1 MSFGSL
7 CCIMML
13 CLISARGGRSQP
25 AVLADLHAV
34 FDLENNATREV
45 SQPASRVGGH
55 LVSVLQVFK
64 SSLAEGPLGRVFADE
79 GEPPLSTRVAA
90 SKAVPGLIALMENLF
105 SAGDTSAAGSTRAAA
120 ARAAI
125 NTDAQQAFVR
135 NLHADRSRR
144 EAKRLLGAEA
154 VPSLA
159 DRRKRAGERTPREL
173 GAAHAPPA
181 YYTRDVGSPFPV
193 FLDATQHAA
202 ERYADVVL
210 ALLADISNR
219 DPRAAAGWD
228 GTLATVP
235 PVFFARCSGVG
246 IFIPSSTS
254 LGPSSAYFC
263 NGVPV
268 SQAAY
273 SGLTGL
279 QASATSGPNST
290 VNSAAATTSLART
303 VSALSVAAAVNDTQ
317 SPLLVALAASPAA
330 RAPLPVALSNN
341 LSALSPAQ
349 RSALA
354 VALNISATGLSQ
366 LRNVSQL
373 LPADAVTAAA
383 VLTILG
389 PSNSA
394 LLLAANGG
402 VAQCNTSTS
411 GSTSPGTPLW
421 SASDFSAV
429 PGTCACPLDYGGAEC
444 EHALHYSCAATLAE
458 PLFHVCEAL
467 NGQGFAAPGAHSA
480 TPAGTLSGL
489 GAGSGVAVPTFLT
502 GVLGTSGGSATAD
515 AALVAALHRR
525 WGSRSVESNGYSVN
539 ALTGQREKPAHR
551 AQTNTGLGDSSL
563 QRYDS
568 AGHGQPPC
576 LHANKATVLAQGV
589 AAVMPFAFRVTCGFH
604 SGNNASA
611 ALSSGQGL
619 ADPLGRPYTYLAAAA
634 ASDGSAP
641 ASIAL
646 NSTAAVALG
655 YRPPIIP
662 SSGTGAAP
670 AHRCNGTA
678 MTVAFVSAQLAP
690 LGLNTSSPGLLPPWY
705 GLSCLERVFTYV
717 VGGPQPGAT
726 AVPFSL
732 SYPPVL
738 PLAVRLRAVSPTYVT
753 DTSGVGLALV
763 PPAALTGQ
771 QPVVVALRPAEFS
784 EDADLWA
791 GGRLRMEAAVVQLP
805 EGLSPSPHSAG
816 ASAQLADA
824 GYGSLAASAGSA
836 FPYRPA
842 DLALVLQPHPPA
854 RWLTVADLTN
864 ASNPNASAG
873 LLPASGEWLWRGIA
887 PYRLAPRPRLALS
900 GVSSLAV
907 DDSSWQAPATAS
919 TSSLVLG
926 LVLGLL
932 VPGLLGGFG
941 AWRWARARK
950 GRAAALEQEAIHDR
964 MMAAQVARATAAQ
977 LQVHFPPPGPT
988 TSPQPA
994 PARGSRPEAS
1004 TGAATPSDEN
1014 LWASPL
1020 ARAVIAPLPDSGHDL
1035 HAGQGSSTRLPR
1047 HTGRGGLSA
1056 AVANPLAQLQGS
1068 AENPAA
1074 SASRD
1079 DVVGTTLPGALTDVV
1094 LTSGEANGSDSE
1106 AEASEG
1112 QGAEAASA
1120 HGQSHPLPRRWRT
1133 QPHI

>member
-1 MSFGSL
+1 MRTLFCL
-7 CCIMML
+7 L
-13 CLISARGGRSQP
+13 CLLAARDGRSEP
-25 AVLADLHAV
+25 TVVVDHPVV
-34 FDLENNATREV
+34 FDPGNNATRKV
-45 SQPASRVGGH
+45 SRPASRVGGH
-55 LVSVLQVFK
+55 LVSAMQVFK
-64 SSLAEGPLGRVFADE
+64 SSLVEGPLGQLFAGE
-79 GEPPLSTRVAA
+79 GELTLP
-90 SKAVPGLIALMENLF
+90 
-105 SAGDTSAAGSTRAAA
+105 AA
-120 ARAAI
+120 ARNAAPGLVGFFKSLLAADASSGPAAVGHAAI
-125 NTDAQQAFVR
+125 NTDEQQAFAR
-135 NLHADRSRR
+135 NLHAERARKES
-144 EAKRLLGAEA
+144 KRLLGAES
-154 VPSLA
+154 VPSVTEC
-159 DRRKRAGERTPREL
+159 RTRVEERTPREL
-173 GAAHAPPA
+173 GVAQAPPA
-181 YYTRDVGSPFPV
+181 YYARDVGSPFPV

-202 ERYADVVL
+202 VRYANVIL
-210 ALLADISNR
+210 ALLADVSNS
-219 DPRAAAGWD
+219 DPAAAAGWD

-246 IFIPSSTS
+246 IFIPSTTT

-268 SQAAY
+268 SQAAF

-279 QASATSGPNST
+279 QASATSGPNGT
-290 VNSAAATTSLART
+290 VNSAAATAALART
-303 VSALSVAAAVNDTQ
+303 VSALSVAAAVNGTQ

-341 LSALSPAQ
+341 FSALAPAQ
-349 RSALA
+349 RTALA
-354 VALNISATGLSQ
+354 AALNVSATDLSQ

-373 LPADAVTAAA
+373 LPADAATTAA

-394 LLLAANGG
+394 VLLAANGG
-402 VAQCNTSTS
+402 VAQCNASTS
-411 GSTSPGTPLW
+411 GPTVLSTPLW

-429 PGTCACPLDYGGAEC
+429 PGACACPLDYAGAEC
-444 EHALHYSCAATLAE
+444 EYALHYSCAATLAE

-467 NGQGFAAPGAHSA
+467 NGQGFAVPRAHSA
-480 TPAGTLSGL
+480 APAGTLSGL
-489 GAGSGVAVPTFLT
+489 GAGSGVAVPSFLA
-502 GVLGTSGGSATAD
+502 GESGTTRESATTTD

-525 WGSRSVESNGYSVN
+525 WGSRSAESNGYSVN
-539 ALTGQREKPAHR
+539 ALTGQREKPAHP
-551 AQTNTGLGDSSL
+551 AQANSGPGDSSL

-568 AGHGQPPC
+568 GGHGQPPC
-576 LHANKATVLAQGV
+576 LYANKARVLAQGA

-619 ADPLGRPYTYLAAAA
+619 ADPFGRPYTYLAAAA
-634 ASDGSAP
+634 SSGGSGP

-662 SSGTGAAP
+662 STGSGVAP
-670 AHRCNGTA
+670 GHRCNGSA
-678 MTVAFVSAQLAP
+678 MTAAFLSAQLTP
-690 LGLNTSSPGLLPPWY
+690 LGLNTSSPGLTPPWY
-705 GLSCLERVFTYV
+705 GLPCLERTFTYV

-763 PPAALTGQ
+763 PPAALAGQ
-771 QPVVVALRPAEFS
+771 QPVVVALRPAEFA

-791 GGRLRMEAAVVQLP
+791 GGRLRMEAAVVELP
-805 EGLSPSPHSAG
+805 EGVPPSSNRAG
-816 ASAQLADA
+816 ASPQLADA
-824 GYGSLAASAGSA
+824 GYGSLTASAGA
-836 FPYRPA
+836 TFPYRPA

-919 TSSLVLG
+919 TSSLILG

-950 GRAAALEQEAIHDR
+950 RRAAAREREAIHDR
-964 MMAAQVARATAAQ
+964 MMAQAAAATAARSR
-977 LQVHFPPPGPT
+977 VHFPPSGPT
-988 TSPQPA
+988 PAPQPA
-994 PARGSRPEAS
+994 PAMASCPEAS
-1004 TGAATPSDEN
+1004 VGAATPSGEG
-1014 LWASPL
+1014 LWASPP
-1020 ARAVIAPLPDSGHDL
+1020 ARAATAPLPVGGRDSYPE
-1035 HAGQGSSTRLPR
+1035 QGSSARLQR

-1068 AENPAA
+1068 AETPTA

-1079 DVVGTTLPGALTDVV
+1079 GAVEATLPGAPTDV
-1094 LTSGEANGSDSE
+1094 LQTSGEVDGSDSE
-1106 AEASEG
+1106 AEAGEG
-1112 QGAEAASA
+1112 QGAAAGSA